1 MRVVNLSQRPFL
13 NRRPVLRL
21 AVVLWV
27 VGGLM
32 LATNAWLFAGYLSG
46 TTKNRE
52 RLAELNTEIDAAESE
67 FDQLGERL
75 SQVSLGDRN
84 QHAVFL
90 NELID
95 QRTFPWS
102 RLFDDLEDALSDDV
116 YLTLV
121 SPSVEKEKQKAGPR
135 TTSRRITPREARKRA
150 LERRS
155 GGGGGS
161 GTRGPAS
168 MPTPETTNVAESSD
182 FDVVTLKIVG
192 VARSDEA
199 LLSFVDGLYQNER
212 FVKPD
217 LFTER
222 RGEGQQR
229 GFLFDITTYYLLARR
244 HPAQAATDEAIDVA
258 QGEMGTAEGAESAAV
273 VDGGSG
279 DEPEKPGKGKKRG
292 AAGAD
297 DAKAGEGG
305 TAGRQPQR
313 DLRAGGD
320 GTNPAGAEGE
330 KARTAAA
337 DDRKAPKDEKKAR
350 DPRVRRPG
358 TSNDRRPLDEIRS
371 RLDAL
376 DEADGRGSSSQD
388 DAPEPSRDES
398 RAEPDEPSLTQPAAS
413 ATPALRRLGSL
424 SPSSPPTSSQPTS
437 SQPAPSQPAESVT
450 LADAEETRT

>member
-21 AVVLWV
+21 AVLLWV

-52 RLAELNTEIDAAESE
+52 RLAELNTEIDSAESE
-67 FDQLGERL
+67 FDQLGKRL

-84 QHAVFL
+84 QHAAFL

-121 SPSVEKEKQKAGPR
+121 SPSVEREKQKASPR
-135 TTSRRITPREARKRA
+135 TTSRRLTPREARKRA

-155 GGGGGS
+155 SGGGGGS
-161 GTRGPAS
+161 NGPAS
-168 MPTPETTNVAESSD
+168 IPTPETTNVAEDSD
-182 FDVVTLKIVG
+182 FDLVTLKIVG

-199 LLSFVDGLYQNER
+199 LLSFVDGLYQNDR
-212 FVKPD
+212 FVEPK
-217 LFTER
+217 LSTE
-222 RGEGQQR
+222 QR
-229 GFLFDITTYYLLARR
+229 SEEQRSFFFDITTYYLLARR
-244 HPAQAATDEAIDVA
+244 QPAQGASDEAIDVA
-258 QGEMGTAEGAESAAV
+258 QGEAGAAAQGAESSTGADGGSG
-273 VDGGSG
+273 DGGSG
-279 DEPEKPGKGKKRG
+279 DETKKSGQGKKKRG
-292 AAGAD
+292 AAGAN
-297 DAKAGEGG
+297 DAEVKEGG
-305 TAGRQPQR
+305 AAGRRPQR
-313 DLRAGGD
+313 NLRAGGD
-320 GTNPAGAEGE
+320 GSKAAGATSGE
-330 KARTAAA
+330 ARAATA
-337 DDRKAPKDEKKAR
+337 DDRKAPKDDKKAR

-358 TSNDRRPLDEIRS
+358 TSNDRRPVDETRS

-388 DAPEPSRDES
+388 EATEPSQDES
-398 RAEPDEPSLTQPAAS
+398 RAEPDEPNLTQPAAS

-424 SPSSPPTSSQPTS
+424 APTSQPTR
-437 SQPAPSQPAESVT
+437 SVT
-450 LADAEETRT
+450 LADAEETRS